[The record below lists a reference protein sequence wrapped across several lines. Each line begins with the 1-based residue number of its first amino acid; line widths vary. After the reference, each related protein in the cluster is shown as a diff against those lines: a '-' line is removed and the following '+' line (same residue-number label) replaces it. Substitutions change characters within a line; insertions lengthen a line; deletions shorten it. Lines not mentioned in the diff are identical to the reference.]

1 MSEKIEQGATDG
13 PTREFVKALTVVG
26 GAVGVSIAL
35 LLRYLKDR
43 ART

>member
-1 MSEKIEQGATDG
+1 MSEKIEQGATDR

-26 GAVGVSIAL
+26 GAVGVSIGL
-35 LLRYLKDR
+35 LLWHPKDR